1 MTKRKKHL
9 TIVSLIVLSV
19 FLCACGE
26 KKNAGIEDS
35 TENLT
40 EITTETVEVPKE
52 VRKPGVKVQY
62 DGFEI
67 GEHCS
72 IFVSDEGTVFL
83 LKTNWEKEYVN
94 FLESLDM
101 EKYQIIDITPQ
112 PQGYRTSQQFVVTF
126 TKK

>member
-1 MTKRKKHL
+1 M
-9 TIVSLIVLSV
+9 
-19 FLCACGE
+19 
-26 KKNAGIEDS
+26 
-35 TENLT
+35 
-40 EITTETVEVPKE
+40 PKE

-112 PQGYRTSQQFVVTF
+112 PKGYRTS
-126 TKK
+126 